1 MAELNEWSEWANKR
15 QQKVFE
21 RSEVDTMFLDHAE
34 RQQHRDMRL
43 TRGLESIDIKLN
55 GLIKENEVLAEQIKT
70 LQSELKHINS
80 PLNKLFVWICKITKK

>member
-21 RSEVDTMFLDHAE
+21 RNEVDTMFLKLAE
-34 RQQHRDMRL
+34 RQQYRDMRFIE
-43 TRGLESIDIKLN
+43 GLESIDIKLN
-55 GLIKENEVLAEQIKT
+55 GLIKENEDLAEQIKT

>member
-1 MAELNEWSEWANKR
+1 MAELNEWSEWAEKR

-21 RSEVDTMFLDHAE
+21 RNEVDTMFLKLAD
-34 RQQHRDMRL
+34 RQQYRDMRL

-55 GLIKENEVLAEQIKT
+55 GLIKENEVLAEQIKA